1 MNEMSYQLS
10 LLEAMNNRLVNDE
23 NMYKMICN
31 TSSNAIL
38 YYHFAEKRTV
48 HVGNWSHFFD
58 LDPKN
63 YSSLSQLIEYAEEEY
78 HTQLH
83 ECMTL
88 ENTGKERETFEFK
101 LKDKSMWVE
110 LEVNVTY
117 NEEREPVEKVLRFK
131 DTTKFK
137 MQNDE
142 LTYLAYYDVY
152 TGLLNRNYFILK
164 LREMLEK
171 AKQEKCVVSVLFVDV
186 DDFRK
191 VNDGMGMLMG
201 DELVQLMGQALREFE
216 SENVLVSH
224 FNSDIYCMAIYD
236 PCGSRSV
243 EAVIEEM
250 KKNLLSPFRL
260 SNGSEVTITVS
271 IGVAE
276 FPECAVDAL
285 ELINCAEIVMLKSKH
300 TQKNGVQYYDAPIIQ
315 EFVEKVNIEQK
326 LERALK
332 DQGFFMCYQPQ
343 YSTDDKKLRG
353 VEALV
358 RWKDEEGKVISPA
371 TFIPVAEKNGSILQL
386 GDWIL
391 EKSISDFSRWLE
403 NYKFDD
409 ITLSI
414 NISALQFK
422 NKDFVKT
429 LIQIL
434 KRYHMPPTMI
444 ELEITESVF
453 IDDMNDV
460 VKKMNVL
467 RDMGIRF
474 SMDDFGTGFS
484 SLSYLRRL
492 PIDTLKI
499 DKTFIDSVVTDNPT
513 RTIAETIID
522 MGKKLGFHTIAEGVE
537 DEVQFDL
544 LRDIGC
550 DNIQGY
556 YMGKP
561 MVSEKIEELL
571 AEQQEESN

>member
-1 MNEMSYQLS
+1 MSGTSYQLS
-10 LLEAMNNRLVNDE
+10 LLEAMNNRLLSDE
-23 NMYKMICN
+23 SMYKMICD

-38 YYHFAEKRTV
+38 YYHFTDKRTV
-48 HVGNWSHFFD
+48 HFGDWSHFFD
-58 LDPKN
+58 FDLTSYKSLQQILD
-63 YSSLSQLIEYAEEEY
+63 SAEEEDQTRLY
-78 HTQLH
+78 QYLTA
-83 ECMTL
+83 ETRR
-88 ENTGKERETFEFK
+88 KEHASCEFK
-101 LKDKSMWVE
+101 MKDKNMWVE
-110 LEVNVTY
+110 LDVNVVY
-117 NEEREPVEKVLRFK
+117 DEDGNPVEKVLRFK

-137 MQNDE
+137 VQNDE

-152 TGLLNRNYFILK
+152 TGLYNRNYFIIR
-164 LREMLEK
+164 LREILDK
-171 AKQEKCVVSVLFVDV
+171 AKKENSVVSVLFIDV
-186 DDFRK
+186 DDFRRI
-191 VNDGMGMLMG
+191 NDGMGMLMG
-201 DELVQLMGQALREFE
+201 DELVQQMGQCLKEYEAED
-216 SENVLVSH
+216 VIISH
-224 FNSDIYCMAIYD
+224 FNGDIFCMAIYD
-236 PCGSRSV
+236 PCGNRSV
-243 EAVIEEM
+243 DYIIQSLKEKLQEP
-250 KKNLLSPFRL
+250 LHL
-260 SNGSEVTITVS
+260 SNGHDVTVTVS

-276 FPECAVDAL
+276 YPECASDAL
-285 ELINCAEIVMLKSKH
+285 ELINCAEIVMFKSKH

-315 EFVEKVNIEQK
+315 EFVERVEIENK
-326 LERALK
+326 LEKALK

-343 YSTDDKKLRG
+343 FSTDDKKLRG

-358 RWKDEEGKVISPA
+358 RWKDEDGRVISPA

-391 EKSISDFSRWLE
+391 EKSVSDFSKWLE
-403 NYKFDD
+403 KYHFKD

-422 NKDFVKT
+422 NKDFIKT
-429 LIQIL
+429 LIQVL
-434 KRYHMPPTMI
+434 KRYNMAPTMI

-453 IDDMNDV
+453 IDDMDDV
-460 VKKMNVL
+460 IEKMNVL
-467 RDMGIRF
+467 REYGIRF

-499 DKTFIDSVVTDNPT
+499 DKTFIDTVVTDNPT
-513 RTIAETIID
+513 RTIAETIIE

-561 MVSEKIEELL
+561 MVSEKIEEML
-571 AEQQEESN
+571 AQQ

>member
-10 LLEAMNNRLVNDE
+10 LLEAMNNRLINDE

-48 HVGNWSHFFD
+48 HVGDWSHFFD

-63 YSSLSQLIEYAEEEY
+63 YKSLSQLMEYAEEQY
-78 HTQLH
+78 HTRLY

-88 ENTGKERETFEFK
+88 ENTGKERDTFEFK

-117 NEEREPVEKVLRFK
+117 NEADEPVEKVLRFK

-164 LREMLEK
+164 LREMLET
-171 AKQEKCVVSVLFVDV
+171 ARQEKCVVSVLFVDV

-191 VNDGMGMLMG
+191 INDGMGMLMG
-201 DELVQLMGQALREFE
+201 DELVQLLGQVLREFE
-216 SENVLVSH
+216 SDKVLVSH
-224 FNSDIYCMAIYD
+224 FNSDIYCMAVYD

-243 EAVIEEM
+243 ENIIEVL
-250 KKNLLSPFRL
+250 KAHLLEPFHL
-260 SNGSEVTITVS
+260 SNGSEVAITVS

-332 DQGFFMCYQPQ
+332 EQGFFMCYQPQ

-358 RWKDEEGKVISPA
+358 RWRDEEGKVISPA

-391 EKSISDFSRWLE
+391 EKSISDFSRWL
-403 NYKFDD
+403 NRYHFDD

-556 YMGKP
+556 YMGRP

-571 AEQQEESN
+571 AKQQ

>member
-1 MNEMSYQLS
+1 M
-10 LLEAMNNRLVNDE
+10 
-23 NMYKMICN
+23 
-31 TSSNAIL
+31 
-38 YYHFAEKRTV
+38 
-48 HVGNWSHFFD
+48 
-58 LDPKN
+58 
-63 YSSLSQLIEYAEEEY
+63 
-78 HTQLH
+78 
-83 ECMTL
+83 
-88 ENTGKERETFEFK
+88 
-101 LKDKSMWVE
+101 
-110 LEVNVTY
+110 
-117 NEEREPVEKVLRFK
+117 
-131 DTTKFK
+131 
-137 MQNDE
+137 
-142 LTYLAYYDVY
+142 
-152 TGLLNRNYFILK
+152 
-164 LREMLEK
+164 
-171 AKQEKCVVSVLFVDV
+171 
-186 DDFRK
+186 
-191 VNDGMGMLMG
+191 
-201 DELVQLMGQALREFE
+201 
-216 SENVLVSH
+216 
-224 FNSDIYCMAIYD
+224 
-236 PCGSRSV
+236 
-243 EAVIEEM
+243 
-250 KKNLLSPFRL
+250 
-260 SNGSEVTITVS
+260 
-271 IGVAE
+271 
-276 FPECAVDAL
+276 
-285 ELINCAEIVMLKSKH
+285 
-300 TQKNGVQYYDAPIIQ
+300 
-315 EFVEKVNIEQK
+315 
-326 LERALK
+326 
-332 DQGFFMCYQPQ
+332 
-343 YSTDDKKLRG
+343 
-353 VEALV
+353 
-358 RWKDEEGKVISPA
+358 

-391 EKSISDFSRWLE
+391 EKSISDFSKWLDR
-403 NYKFDD
+403 YQFDD

-434 KRYHMPPTMI
+434 KRYHMPPTLI

-571 AEQQEESN
+571 AEQQE